1 MREFSLVQD
10 MVKLVEMLFGPYACE
25 RLDLLVLPSS
35 FPHGGL

>member
-10 MVKLVEMLFGPYACE
+10 MVKLVEIYACE
-25 RLDLLVLPSS
+25 RLDLRVLPSS